1 MKSPFG
7 LIARLLRL
15 SGSESTSGTEDAV
28 EPPKPNG
35 SIQTRG
41 FRGKLAS
48 IFRRK
53 QQPSNGQS
61 TILVNAEGVQ
71 EVLEEGESQ
80 MVRSITRLDETVARE
95 IMVPRTDIIA
105 IDADSPLS
113 EVVRTIIN
121 HGFSRIPIYEETID
135 NIVGVIYAKD
145 LLRLWGERNPQ
156 IELRELARK
165 THFIPETKRIDELLQ
180 EFRVKR
186 VHMAVVVDEYG
197 GVAGLVSLEDLM
209 EEIVG
214 EIEDEFD
221 VGRTQIETVSPTEVV
236 MDGGV
241 GIDQLNDRFSLGIEG
256 QDFDTIGGF
265 ILARLGKIPNPG
277 DEIQEDGFR
286 ISVLS
291 TTGRRV
297 RKVKITQVPPV
308 QEDEKPG
315 K

>member
-1 MKSPFG
+1 MTSP
-7 LIARLLRL
+7 LRL
-15 SGSESTSGTEDAV
+15 VARFLRIGGSESSSEIEGGV
-28 EPPKPNG
+28 EPSKPYS
-35 SIQTRG
+35 SIPTRG
-41 FRGKLAS
+41 FWGRLLS

-53 QQPSNGQS
+53 PQPTNGQS
-61 TILVNAEGVQ
+61 TILVHAEGVE
-71 EVLEEGESQ
+71 EVLEEEESQ
-80 MVRSITRLDETVARE
+80 MVRSITRLDETIARE
-95 IMVPRTDIIA
+95 IMVPRTDIVA
-105 IDADSPLS
+105 VDATSTLS
-113 EVVRTIIN
+113 EVVRTIIDR
-121 HGFSRIPIYEETID
+121 GFSRIPIYEETID

-145 LLRLWGERNPQ
+145 LLRLWEQRNPQ
-156 IELRELARK
+156 VELREIARK

-180 EFRVKR
+180 EFREKR

-236 MDGGV
+236 LDGGV

-265 ILARLGKIPNPG
+265 ILDRLGKIPNPG

-297 RKVKITQVPPV
+297 RKVKITQVPLV
-308 QEDEKPG
+308 EEDEASG